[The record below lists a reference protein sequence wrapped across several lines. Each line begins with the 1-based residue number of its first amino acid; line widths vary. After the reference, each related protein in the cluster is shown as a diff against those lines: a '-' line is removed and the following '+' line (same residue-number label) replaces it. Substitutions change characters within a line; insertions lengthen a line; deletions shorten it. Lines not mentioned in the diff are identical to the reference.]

1 MTEFKDVPKSET
13 ATDTIL
19 AYSVSIPV
27 GVTQSY
33 TVEFKYTNDESVDQ
47 SIDMGRKLSGT
58 LFITEGTED
67 IYAGY
72 EEGTLGYQ
80 IMGDNP
86 TRST

>member
-33 TVEFKYTNDESVDQ
+33 TVEFIVYRTMKVLTKVN
-47 SIDMGRKLSGT
+47 DMGKKL
-58 LFITEGTED
+58 
-67 IYAGY
+67 
-72 EEGTLGYQ
+72 
-80 IMGDNP
+80 
-86 TRST
+86 